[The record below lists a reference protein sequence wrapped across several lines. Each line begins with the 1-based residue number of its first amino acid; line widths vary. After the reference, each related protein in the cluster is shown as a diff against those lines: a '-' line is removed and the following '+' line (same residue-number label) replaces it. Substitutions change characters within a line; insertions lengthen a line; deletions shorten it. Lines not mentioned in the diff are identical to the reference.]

1 MANILLIDDV
11 ENSLIEL
18 QEALTKR
25 LADDKLRVKIWLPEE
40 NEIAAAGG
48 GAREVFRKQLDTETL
63 FVVTDYDL
71 TKTGVTGLFGSTIVN
86 WCKQELIPVGDY
98 SRGSQKELPDE
109 PDQYELRIP
118 HEPEAAAKYIASVFE
133 AILWFRQQI
142 EEQWETLQKKRSP
155 SGGLAQLLG
164 RPLEE
169 SKFALYGVKLGAS
182 NSALMER
189 MSDDDA
195 KEIGEIER
203 EAMLEEERKKLLSYV
218 LLHLLLNVVLR
229 FPGPLIKG
237 EDLAAFLGIA
247 PSALPEVEKLFQSAR
262 YTGPFAGLYGIYWLT
277 DVSSILEE
285 LKTPEVN
292 LENLTSVGK
301 MNREIL
307 EGHLGKKFARHD
319 CERCQGEEGG
329 FICPF
334 THRTTCQREDCSVT
348 SNAWVPQ
355 GARLCRIEKDFYE
368 EWAPLL
374 GF

>member
-1 MANILLIDDV
+1 MPNILLIDDV
-11 ENSLIEL
+11 EKSLNEL

-25 LADDKLRVKIWLPEE
+25 LANKQLQVKIWLPEE
-40 NEIAAAGG
+40 KEMAAAGG
-48 GAREVFRKQLDTETL
+48 GAREIFRKQLDAETL

-86 WCKQELIPVGDY
+86 WCKRELIPVGDY

-109 PDQYELRIP
+109 PDQYEIRIP
-118 HEPEAAAKYIASVFE
+118 HEPEAAAKYIANVFQ
-133 AILWFRQQI
+133 AILWFREKI
-142 EEQWETLQKKRSP
+142 EEQWETVQKKRSP

-169 SKFALYGVKLGAS
+169 SKFALYGVKLGAA

-195 KEIGEIER
+195 KEIGEAER
-203 EAMLEEERKKLLSYV
+203 EVMLEEERKKLLSYV
-218 LLHLLLNVVLR
+218 LVHLLLNVVLR
-229 FPGPLIKG
+229 FPGPLLKG

-247 PSALPEVEKLFQSAR
+247 PSALPEVEKLFQAAR
-262 YTGPFAGLYGIYWLT
+262 YTGPFAGLYDIYWLT
-277 DVSSILEE
+277 DVSSILEG
-285 LKTPEVN
+285 LKTPGVN

-307 EGHLGKKFARHD
+307 EAHLHTKFARHD

-334 THRTTCQREDCSVT
+334 TRRTTCQREDCSVT

-355 GARLCRIEKDFYE
+355 GARLCRIEKGFYE